1 MHNKPR
7 RQAVPNPALEM
18 DMARYRLK
26 IERKFAESYVNHS
39 FKMPKL
45 KPEPINLRHSEGVTI
60 IDPETAMIISQRCNS
75 SLIPIEIGAENTITG
90 MLHTPSASSMI
101 ESMAKKTGSTIRQ
114 SISTKHSAEV
124 NRKIEQQEAPSKK
137 FDKSI
142 SVKKSEPECLIVED
156 DLQK

>member
-1 MHNKPR
+1 
-7 RQAVPNPALEM
+7 
-18 DMARYRLK
+18 
-26 IERKFAESYVNHS
+26 
-39 FKMPKL
+39 
-45 KPEPINLRHSEGVTI
+45 
-60 IDPETAMIISQRCNS
+60 
-75 SLIPIEIGAENTITG
+75 

-142 SVKKSEPECLIVED
+142 SVKKSEPECLSVED